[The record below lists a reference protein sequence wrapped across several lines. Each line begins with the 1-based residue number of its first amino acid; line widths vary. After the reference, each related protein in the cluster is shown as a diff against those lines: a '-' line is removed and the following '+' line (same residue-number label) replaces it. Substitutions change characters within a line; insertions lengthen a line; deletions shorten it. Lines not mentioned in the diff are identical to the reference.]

1 MKHQRIE
8 PGLLDIFT
16 LYVYV
21 RLGLLAFTA
30 IVYVLIYGFSFRT
43 DLIPIAILFV
53 VDLVFLL
60 VFLIWPWF
68 RRRLGAWHLPAALIV
83 ASVVP
88 IIESRYLYDVY
99 G

>member
-68 RRRLGAWHLPAALIV
+68 RRPSSSRAICMTCTAPTPRPACWW
-83 ASVVP
+83 
-88 IIESRYLYDVY
+88 
-99 G
+99 